1 MAELVDRSVFARRF
15 VARLVVGFA
24 LFGLLLAALG
34 IYGVIAYAVTMRQ
47 REIGIRMALGATPE
61 IVRASVLG
69 QTGMLVSIGMLAGL
83 PASWMSARAIRG
95 LLFDIGSSDPWTF
108 AGVALVLGAVAAL
121 AGYLPARRATRVDP
135 AVALR
140 S

>member
-1 MAELVDRSVFARRF
+1 
-15 VARLVVGFA
+15 
-24 LFGLLLAALG
+24 LAALG

-47 REIGIRMALGATPE
+47 QEIGIRMALGATPA

-83 PASWMSARAIRG
+83 PASWVSARAIRG
-95 LLFDIGSSDPWTF
+95 LLFDIGPSDPWTF
-108 AGVALVLGAVAAL
+108 AGVALVLGAVSAL
-121 AGYLPARRATRVDP
+121 AGYLPARHATRVDP

-140 S
+140 PR